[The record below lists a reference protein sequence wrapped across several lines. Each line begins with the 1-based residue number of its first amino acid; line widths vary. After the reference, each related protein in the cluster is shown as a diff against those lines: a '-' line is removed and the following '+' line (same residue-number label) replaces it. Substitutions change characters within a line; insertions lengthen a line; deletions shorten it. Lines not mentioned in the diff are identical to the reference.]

1 MSTILVVEDDTTV
14 LETLSARL
22 RSEGYDTLEAADGLS
37 GLNLARDE
45 KPDLIILDLMLP
57 EMDGLSLC
65 RTLRRQ
71 TDVPIIMLT
80 ARGTDM
86 DKITGLET
94 GADDYVV
101 KPFSTGELLA
111 RVRSVLRR
119 SDRADIAAKTKLQ
132 SGDLNINLTSRRAQR
147 GTTEIHLTN
156 KEFGLLTEFMINK
169 GVVLSRDLLLT
180 RVWGYDFLGN
190 THTVDVHVRWLREKV
205 ELDPSHPTR
214 IITVRGVGYRF
225 EA

>member
-1 MSTILVVEDDTTV
+1 
-14 LETLSARL
+14 
-22 RSEGYDTLEAADGLS
+22 
-37 GLNLARDE
+37 
-45 KPDLIILDLMLP
+45 
-57 EMDGLSLC
+57 
-65 RTLRRQ
+65 
-71 TDVPIIMLT
+71 MLT

-101 KPFSTGELLA
+101 KPFSAGELLA

-119 SDRADIAAKTKLQ
+119 SEKTDIARRTNLQ
-132 SGDLNINLTSRRAQR
+132 SGDLTLDLTSRRAQR

-205 ELDPSHPTR
+205 EIDPSQPTR
-214 IITVRGVGYRF
+214 IVTVRGVGYRF